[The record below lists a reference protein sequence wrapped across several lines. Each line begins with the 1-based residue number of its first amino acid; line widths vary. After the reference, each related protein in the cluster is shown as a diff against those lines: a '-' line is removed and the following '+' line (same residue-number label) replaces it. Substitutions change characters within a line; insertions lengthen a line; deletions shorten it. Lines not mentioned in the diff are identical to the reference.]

1 MVMRIINSLSS
12 ILYFKETLMSNENRF
27 FNFHME
33 SSCANNSKIGFQS
46 LNSDVAALKKSLGQ
60 CRDWADQGTLKDG
73 DVLVIYAKYTE
84 TDAAE
89 EMSLSELKLAD
100 GTTRPV
106 TPAEPEAEAAEPET
120 EDEAEG
126 TIPF

>member
-1 MVMRIINSLSS
+1 MLEVHRQRATQQGLGP
-12 ILYFKETLMSNENRF
+12 L
-27 FNFHME
+27 
-33 SSCANNSKIGFQS
+33 
-46 LNSDVAALKKSLGQ
+46 ALLEERLELGSPREDLAEQ
-60 CRDWADQGTLKDG
+60 AVDDLEE
-73 DVLVIYAKYTE
+73 IYAKYTE